1 MEQLKTIPLNS
12 GQQAAAEGFM
22 QFLFGPAKELCISG
36 PGGVGKTYLMSY
48 LIDQVMPQYEQ
59 MCQMLG
65 EKSRFTEVVM
75 TATTNKA
82 AEVLAE
88 ATKRPT
94 QTIHSFLNLIIKE
107 DFRTGQTRLEP
118 GKQWKVHHNKIL
130 FIDEASMIDTPLR
143 NKILEGTN
151 GCKIVYVG
159 DHCQL
164 SPIMEAVSPVYVANL
179 PFFELEE
186 QMRTTIPELQATNA
200 QLRETVKTGVFKPI
214 RAVPGIIDWL
224 DGPAMEAEVAK
235 AFAEQTH
242 DKRILAYTYNRVKDY
257 NAHIREM
264 RGLGNDYTVGEFL
277 INNSA
282 VMLGNATIH
291 VEEELEIIYQGDT
304 EMIQLEGGVELEIIH
319 TTLAN
324 RYNEV
329 YRDVEVPVDRDHFDR
344 LLKYYKSQKN
354 WFMFYDLKKTH
365 PDLRQ
370 RDAATVHKAQGSTYD
385 TVFIDLDDLS
395 TCRNPDQAARL
406 LYVAFSRAR
415 RRVVCYGDLAEKF
428 GGMTR

>member
-1 MEQLKTIPLNS
+1 
-12 GQQAAAEGFM
+12 
-22 QFLFGPAKELCISG
+22 
-36 PGGVGKTYLMSY
+36 
-48 LIDQVMPQYEQ
+48 
-59 MCQMLG
+59 
-65 EKSRFTEVVM
+65 
-75 TATTNKA
+75 
-82 AEVLAE
+82 
-88 ATKRPT
+88 
-94 QTIHSFLNLIIKE
+94 
-107 DFRTGQTRLEP
+107 
-118 GKQWKVHHNKIL
+118 
-130 FIDEASMIDTPLR
+130 
-143 NKILEGTN
+143 
-151 GCKIVYVG
+151 
-159 DHCQL
+159 
-164 SPIMEAVSPVYVANL
+164 
-179 PFFELEE
+179 
-186 QMRTTIPELQATNA
+186 
-200 QLRETVKTGVFKPI
+200 
-214 RAVPGIIDWL
+214 
-224 DGPAMEAEVAK
+224 
-235 AFAEQTH
+235 
-242 DKRILAYTYNRVKDY
+242 
-257 NAHIREM
+257 M

-324 RYNEV
+324 RYNET